1 MTQENIIEFKG
12 TKNGILICIKPQH
25 DFEIIKQQLIN
36 KIEKAKFFF
45 KGAKIFD
52 IYCDTLT
59 IEQKEEL
66 EILMATRYKIHILNQ
81 KEKNILDKPEST
93 DTVFTGIKR
102 VKQNLCMVP

>member
-36 KIEKAKFFF
+36 KIEKAKFF

-81 KEKNILDKPEST
+81 KKNILTNPNPRTPCSQ
-93 DTVFTGIKR
+93 G
-102 VKQNLCMVP
+102 